1 MAAPMRHLIA
11 VPALILATAC
21 GAPGGGEPSSED
33 AAATP
38 SESSP
43 SSSPSPSSSAPSSAS
58 PDASAADGE
67 PGGEPPE
74 ADGEGGGGESER
86 HPLEGTWQG
95 PQNEDGTYPEIRIL
109 ANGAVSIESSGF
121 TCNGE
126 IDTAAGEHVLTV
138 TQCLVPI
145 PSMTLALSE
154 DGRTIEADVGD
165 GAETWTRL
173 DEES

>member
-1 MAAPMRHLIA
+1 MAASMRYLIA
-11 VPALILATAC
+11 VPALILVTAC
-21 GAPGGGEPSSED
+21 GASGGDGPSSED

-38 SESSP
+38 SASSP
-43 SSSPSPSSSAPSSAS
+43 SSSPPPSSSAPSPAS

-67 PGGEPPE
+67 PGGEASE
-74 ADGEGGGGESER
+74 ADGEGGGGEGGR

-145 PSMTLALSE
+145 PSMTLALSD

-165 GAETWTRL
+165 ETETWTLL
-173 DEES
+173 DEGS